1 MQDIEQIFKNAYQH
15 YKPESKMWKM
25 VKELEQFYAQKLTK
39 MPSGEREI
47 VRRNQIKDNEAS
59 ARATTGESWANL
71 SIRY

>member
-1 MQDIEQIFKNAYQH
+1 MA
-15 YKPESKMWKM
+15 
-25 VKELEQFYAQKLTK
+25 KELEQFYAQKLTK

>member
-1 MQDIEQIFKNAYQH
+1 MA
-15 YKPESKMWKM
+15 
-25 VKELEQFYAQKLTK
+25 KELEQFYAQKLTK

-71 SIRY
+71 SNRQQCSKKYSAYYLMLNSNTEF